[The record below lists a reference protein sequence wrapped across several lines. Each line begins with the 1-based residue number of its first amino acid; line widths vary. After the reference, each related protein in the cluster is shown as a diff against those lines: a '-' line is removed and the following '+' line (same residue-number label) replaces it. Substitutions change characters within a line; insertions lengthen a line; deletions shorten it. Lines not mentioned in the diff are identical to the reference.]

1 VLAHILTK
9 TEELLWRERE
19 EENPLLQPPVS
30 VFVCSLVTMYL
41 LGGGLLLLLLCLD
54 VVIGFVQRPRII
66 RTTAIKALDIP
77 LIPALI
83 GTTVLVFG
91 AFNLPDNKIDLTD
104 RGIAMAKQ
112 KRRQERIARGEFKP
126 KDQEGLDPYRYR
138 IPILD
143 DDDEDLLDPSSL
155 IGGKKKSGG
164 CG

>member
-1 VLAHILTK
+1 
-9 TEELLWRERE
+9 
-19 EENPLLQPPVS
+19 
-30 VFVCSLVTMYL
+30 MYL

-91 AFNLPDNKIDLTD
+91 AFNLPDNKLDLTD

-155 IGGKKKSGG
+155 IGGKKSGG